1 MKVIS
6 IILKSMIPLL
16 ILFGISKITSQTMNA
31 TQADYSKISDQ
42 FSEKDFERVKSFILE
57 KGNRKTYR
65 NYDNNNPYYNFG
77 KFQVYLGADT
87 GQTNINNDPKVS
99 DFNEMTLKDDNQY
112 YKILIIRK
120 GDIDASKKGILNGM
134 DENEVYFV
142 DVYQLGLEKN
152 LDVLSSYLKLMK
164 DLK

>member
-16 ILFGISKITSQTMNA
+16 ILFGISKTTSQTMDSS
-31 TQADYSKISDQ
+31 QADYSKISDQ
-42 FSEKDFERVKSFILE
+42 FSVKDFEAVKSFILE

-87 GQTNINNDPKVS
+87 GQANINNDSKVS

-112 YKILIIRK
+112 YKILIVRK

-134 DENEVYFV
+134 DEDEVYFV
-142 DVYQLGLEKN
+142 DAYQAGLDKN